1 MARRVLT
8 YILWEQENMLWYY
21 NAASLNY
28 IYRFLTDYLQERGR
42 IQFEKRSKIA
52 FFPGT
57 FDPFSL
63 GHKAIVREIA
73 SMGFHVF
80 LAVDEFSWSK
90 STQPYKI
97 RRKIMAMSVADL
109 NHVFLFPVE
118 IPVNIACPKDLE
130 RLRACFPD
138 EEVYIVAGSDVVEHA
153 SAYRAAPAK
162 HSIHTFPHI
171 IFARNTEGSGTRNL
185 PSEEAFSRLQNEVL
199 WLRLPAYY
207 ETMSSTRIR
216 RNVSA
221 NKDIGDLVESV
232 VQNYIYELGLY
243 TMDPIYKR
251 AARVRMIDTCRS
263 DHLEPDLARELALR
277 FPASMLP
284 AHETPAHAVPD
295 EGFPSRSS
303 PAGTFPAHKLSDDMV
318 SAQGAPVLPPGQT
331 RCVVLRN
338 ESDQDKIC
346 GAVLYHDLAV
356 RELLDECKDIDL
368 AADLRGRISG
378 RSCVISQILGEA
390 DGMHD
395 ERFTALAEMLAIC
408 QEEGY
413 SYALHFHGSQD
424 KDLLE
429 SFGFLP
435 IPDMPECWMVDM
447 RHPLVLF
454 FDTPSFIKDPFLEDP
469 MIRKVLWRCNRRL
482 RHVIAGL
489 FPGQLVLCLDSEVMN
504 HRLIRLIIDSNPIP
518 PVQYTAK
525 TLGEKICVPFGKIL
539 KGVLVPNC
547 VTKDLNTEKLYDID
561 MERFEIREFPQYAP
575 LDVQIRTI
583 KSFMRP
589 VILVDDL
596 FHKGYRLNAVKDVM
610 KKEGT
615 ILDRLIVGVRSGR
628 GNDLA
633 LQSGEPVRS
642 VYFVPHM
649 RSWLIESDLYPF
661 IGGDGIRV
669 KEQIHS
675 SPSLPSVNSILP
687 YQFPSFMKGASMAA
701 FYNMS
706 GICLENARD
715 ILLALE
721 KRYQKKYCRKLTMA
735 RIGEVLAEPRHP
747 DTCILDTSVVQE
759 SPSILLEREIQKLR
773 RLKHLLDGEFVL
785 EGEHHA

>member
-1 MARRVLT
+1 MEDCYVT
-8 YILWEQENMLWYY
+8 
-21 NAASLNY
+21 
-28 IYRFLTDYLQERGR
+28 
-42 IQFEKRSKIA
+42 
-52 FFPGT
+52 
-57 FDPFSL
+57 
-63 GHKAIVREIA
+63 
-73 SMGFHVF
+73 
-80 LAVDEFSWSK
+80 
-90 STQPYKI
+90 
-97 RRKIMAMSVADL
+97 
-109 NHVFLFPVE
+109 
-118 IPVNIACPKDLE
+118 
-130 RLRACFPD
+130 
-138 EEVYIVAGSDVVEHA
+138 
-153 SAYRAAPAK
+153 
-162 HSIHTFPHI
+162 
-171 IFARNTEGSGTRNL
+171 
-185 PSEEAFSRLQNEVL
+185 
-199 WLRLPAYY
+199 
-207 ETMSSTRIR
+207 
-216 RNVSA
+216 
-221 NKDIGDLVESV
+221 
-232 VQNYIYELGLY
+232 
-243 TMDPIYKR
+243 
-251 AARVRMIDTCRS
+251 
-263 DHLEPDLARELALR
+263 
-277 FPASMLP
+277 
-284 AHETPAHAVPD
+284 
-295 EGFPSRSS
+295 
-303 PAGTFPAHKLSDDMV
+303 
-318 SAQGAPVLPPGQT
+318 
-331 RCVVLRN
+331 
-338 ESDQDKIC
+338 
-346 GAVLYHDLAV
+346 
-356 RELLDECKDIDL
+356 
-368 AADLRGRISG
+368 
-378 RSCVISQILGEA
+378 
-390 DGMHD
+390 
-395 ERFTALAEMLAIC
+395 
-408 QEEGY
+408 
-413 SYALHFHGSQD
+413 
-424 KDLLE
+424 
-429 SFGFLP
+429 
-435 IPDMPECWMVDM
+435 DM
-447 RHPLVLF
+447 RRPLVLF
-454 FDTPSFIKDPFLEDP
+454 FDTPSFIKDQFSEDP
-469 MIRKVLWRCNRRL
+469 GVQDVLWESHLKLRRE
-482 RHVIAGL
+482 VAML
-489 FPGQLVLCLDSEVMN
+489 FPGQLSLCFDSAILN
-504 HRLIRLIIDSNPIP
+504 HRLIQLIIRNNPVDP
-518 PVQYTAK
+518 EQRGPRK
-525 TLGEKICVPFGKIL
+525 LGPKICVPFGKTL
-539 KGVLVPNC
+539 RGVLVPNC